1 MQRRGIRDSWI
12 TLHFLQATALRIGDF
27 RVFYE
32 IREERIVRV
41 LSVGHKEHNVL
52 FIYTRTEGRDV
63 RIVDLSK
70 EEHSLKE
77 LLALA
82 KSETLL
88 IRLPSGEDFLLEQA
102 DEFDREVAAL
112 GSSDKFMSFLDA
124 RSKEE
129 EDIPLSEARSKRGL

>member
-1 MQRRGIRDSWI
+1 M
-12 TLHFLQATALRIGDF
+12 
-27 RVFYE
+27 
-32 IREERIVRV
+32 
-41 LSVGHKEHNVL
+41 
-52 FIYTRTEGRDV
+52 RT
-63 RIVDLSK
+63 VDLSK
-70 EEHSLKE
+70 EKHSLKE

-88 IRLPSGEDFLLEQA
+88 IRSPSGEDFLLEQA

-112 GSSDKFMSFLDA
+112 GSSAKFMSFLDA

>member
-1 MQRRGIRDSWI
+1 M
-12 TLHFLQATALRIGDF
+12 
-27 RVFYE
+27 
-32 IREERIVRV
+32 
-41 LSVGHKEHNVL
+41 
-52 FIYTRTEGRDV
+52 RT
-63 RIVDLSK
+63 VDLNK

-82 KSETLL
+82 KSEALL
-88 IRLPSGEDFLLEQA
+88 IRSPSGEDFLLEQA

-129 EDIPLSEARSKRGL
+129 KDIPLSEARSKRGL

>member
-1 MQRRGIRDSWI
+1 M
-12 TLHFLQATALRIGDF
+12 
-27 RVFYE
+27 
-32 IREERIVRV
+32 
-41 LSVGHKEHNVL
+41 
-52 FIYTRTEGRDV
+52 RT
-63 RIVDLSK
+63 VDLNK

-82 KSETLL
+82 KSEALL
-88 IRLPSGEDFLLEQA
+88 IRSPSGEDFLLEQA

-129 EDIPLSEARSKRGL
+129 KDIPLSEARSKRGP

>member
-1 MQRRGIRDSWI
+1 MS
-12 TLHFLQATALRIGDF
+12 LA
-27 RVFYE
+27 VKK
-32 IREERIVRV
+32 RE
-41 LSVGHKEHNVL
+41 LSMDGTELAK
-52 FIYTRTEGRDV
+52 YTR
-63 RIVDLSK
+63 
-70 EEHSLKE
+70 KE

-88 IRLPSGEDFLLEQA
+88 IRSPSGEDFLLEQA

-112 GSSDKFMSFLDA
+112 GSSGNFMAFLDA